1 MKKYKNQFAI
11 EFAKVMQEN
20 LPQWKKLQKT
30 HIKALFNNKVWNSLY
45 LFNLFVGFILGTIE
59 KDYSLNFEIVII
71 FIIFCIILNIYFEN
85 KEYQKDIKK
94 DLFPKLLKVFGEKI
108 EYGPGT
114 KFGNSLGYIPN
125 FVYNNSMLF
134 DETVS
139 YDSPDDTFTGIYKDS
154 SFTILETEIINT
166 IKHIGGNTEDVRLF
180 KGVAMHIKMQKKIKP
195 RVLIYS
201 KGTFKNRPP
210 KDFEKVEFEYEKFNK
225 KYDVYV
231 QKTPIDA
238 VGQIESRYLF
248 NTVFMDRFMQL
259 HTSFRI
265 RKMKCS
271 ICENYM
277 LILLATNRD
286 LFEINPIFGRIDD
299 INQYKKLFDE
309 ISSVLLFLDVLNPS
323 LSSKTGL

>member
-180 KGVAMHIKMQKKIKP
+180 KGKV
-195 RVLIYS
+195 
-201 KGTFKNRPP
+201 P